1 MEKDRMTELLGFEP
15 SPVLRRMII
24 EESVTTGEP
33 LEKVADKY
41 AMPPHFY
48 MWDGTTTFEYDGE
61 RITPAEFKRRF
72 PYRRLI
78 IVTEQD

>member
-1 MEKDRMTELLGFEP
+1 
-15 SPVLRRMII
+15 MII

-41 AMPPHFY
+41 AMPPLFF
-48 MWDGTTTFEYDGE
+48 MFDGATTFKYDGE
-61 RITPAEFKRRF
+61 DITPAEFERRF